1 MFGRKWINPSHW
13 VGRLYW
19 VINRLHRCAGAS
31 SDSPARPPAFRGLCG
46 AARMGRDTAQG
57 DGSLRV
63 PVGTTFPRGC
73 SRGAAPWLREGACV
87 PDVPHQTHHLFPLD
101 RSGATI
107 DSLSLSLEEPNPE
120 VLLYQ
125 NILNCLICNLNTYH

>member
-1 MFGRKWINPSHW
+1 
-13 VGRLYW
+13 
-19 VINRLHRCAGAS
+19 
-31 SDSPARPPAFRGLCG
+31 
-46 AARMGRDTAQG
+46 MGRDTAQG

-101 RSGATI
+101 RVPGQPLSEAGAKMQAWTASAPAWVSCRVGSARGRRVNQGVMVWPCHPGSGKGTQ
-107 DSLSLSLEEPNPE
+107 
-120 VLLYQ
+120 VLPPPALRP
-125 NILNCLICNLNTYH
+125 